1 MTKVKKR
8 PYPMDPYRDESLI
21 RKRVALRTGKMPV
34 PPVTMINCFLIDIEG
49 TIVKDKS
56 YAPIEGAIEWLKKIK
71 SSRKKFSLVSNN
83 STHSPEELLA
93 LLKSRGFELKEE
105 NLDTCMK
112 VTVFWLKKKNIESCY
127 VIGNEVFKGY
137 LREKGIELREDS
149 LVQAVIVGLDEELN
163 FQKLKTATR
172 ALFEND
178 ALLVA
183 LHSNKVYKDSKGGI
197 APSVGSIVKAL
208 EYACDKKGYI
218 MGKPS
223 MNFYRN
229 ILKRLKS
236 KPQNC
241 LFISDDPLSDLVGAK
256 NSKIKTAFVLSGKY
270 DQSILN
276 SLGKKYK
283 PDFIYKSIAEIKI

>member
-1 MTKVKKR
+1 V
-8 PYPMDPYRDESLI
+8 
-21 RKRVALRTGKMPV
+21 V
-34 PPVTMINCFLIDIEG
+34 
-49 TIVKDKS
+49 
-56 YAPIEGAIEWLKKIK
+56 
-71 SSRKKFSLVSNN
+71 
-83 STHSPEELLA
+83 
-93 LLKSRGFELKEE
+93 
-105 NLDTCMK
+105 
-112 VTVFWLKKKNIESCY
+112 
-127 VIGNEVFKGY
+127 GNEVFKGY

-149 LVQAVIVGLDEELN
+149 LVQAVVVGLDEELN
-163 FQKLKTATR
+163 FQKLKTAVR

-183 LHSNKVYKDSKGGI
+183 LHSNKVYKDSKGEI
-197 APSVGSIVKAL
+197 SPSVGSIVKAL

-236 KPQNC
+236 KPQDC

-256 NSKIKTAFVLSGKY
+256 NSKIETAFVLSGKY
-270 DQSILN
+270 DRSILN
-276 SLGKKYK
+276 SLGNKYR